1 MILEVES
8 GHNRVTID
16 ITTTAGM
23 RRVTVDGKEVP
34 FDWERLPN
42 GHYSLILGGRVY
54 DFIIDFST
62 DRCVV
67 VGRDG
72 AHILRVADPR
82 RLSAR
87 HEVEEGQAGLQRL
100 TADMPGKVVRILVNE
115 RDSVAYDQ
123 GLLVLEAMK
132 MQNEI
137 RAPKSGIIR
146 EIGVTPG
153 TAVSTGEFLLSIE

>member
-8 GHNRVTID
+8 DSHRVRID
-16 ITTTAGM
+16 VTTAAGM
-23 RRVTVDGKEVP
+23 RKVTLDGKEILC
-34 FDWERLPN
+34 DWALLPD

-54 DFIIDFST
+54 DFIIDFSS
-62 DRCVV
+62 DHCVV

-72 AHILRVADPR
+72 SQTLRIADPR
-82 RLSAR
+82 RLNLG

-100 TADMPGKVVRILVNE
+100 TADMPGKVVRVLVNKG
-115 RDSVAYDQ
+115 DSVAYDQ

-137 RAPKSGIIR
+137 RAPKGGVVR
-146 EIGVTPG
+146 EIGVTAG
-153 TAVSTGEFLLSIE
+153 AAVGTGEFLLSIE